1 MILEGV
7 RPARLLL
14 DTCAVIY
21 LFNGDV
27 MLADAVEAID
37 NAGAILVS
45 PVSAWEIGILGQKRL
60 SSTPEFSPDPAAW
73 FRAVLTSP
81 KIVETRFDAEVA
93 LASCALPAPLH
104 RDPADRFL
112 IATARRLAVPLVT
125 RDKLILGYAK
135 SDHVDAI
142 AC

>member
-81 KIVETRFDAEVA
+81 KTSRHVSTQRSRWRHAPCPPPCTATRRI
-93 LASCALPAPLH
+93 AS
-104 RDPADRFL
+104 
-112 IATARRLAVPLVT
+112 
-125 RDKLILGYAK
+125 
-135 SDHVDAI
+135 
-142 AC
+142 